1 MNIAEHAFE
10 SAKIFTWLKNLEEN
24 PLQYYQVEL
33 SDNSCGTY
41 APLMLSD
48 SYVAERE
55 LDASI
60 EMFELAEQKL
70 ILNMLIDGVI
80 HQGETAAGCNWRL
93 KLLGWYK
100 SLSQEEKLA
109 LPVFGNKLSLT
120 KAVVPVAG
128 LESIKHGYSRYESVR
143 LAYDDINADLQSLG
157 VVSTDYMTVKERMD
171 SKEEFVPQE
180 NILVD
185 FKRLQMLDF
194 STLDDL
200 EKPSEDRP
208 FNDLKH
214 AFATASLGTASD
226 SGANNYL
233 DGFRWLTRLLTGRGF
248 IGTKP
253 LTEVL
258 DPFILP
264 TFRSYLEQQIVV
276 GDLSPSAANTLV
288 SSVRKTLTTIKN
300 IKGYTGSDFINC
312 QGFDADRV
320 TDAYRPY
327 SSDERVRISA
337 SVNEDIEHYN
347 TLAQPYQLSG
357 IGVDP
362 IDEKGILK
370 PGCNTLENAR
380 WIFENKLGCAH
391 VGHDQKDSED
401 PHVRVFLR
409 IVSRSGIGLR
419 EIVEGW
425 GVHYLVD
432 AQVIT
437 PYAIKLAQVT
447 GLNADSIKLL
457 DVDDYEPKHPLTG
470 RPCLRYWKERSDG
483 EKLMHLDIFEA
494 DITWLTTSQS
504 YAVAQIF
511 EDIKALTA
519 SFRESA
525 PPVMRDKLF
534 IWQSSA
540 PRSFMEIKSF
550 ATGKES
556 ALFESF
562 AAYAKRKGLLNSA
575 GQQLSLTPS
584 RLRPSF
590 ISELVERDVPIREI
604 QLILGHKHIDTT
616 LAYLD
621 RMDFNHIARSKLDV
635 ALRELHESAAE
646 VADNLSSR
654 EAEANLID
662 VANLDGPQVVFKTP
676 LASCRN
682 IFNPPDFIKKL
693 SSYVPGSPCALYNM
707 CLGCE
712 NVLLTASNLPELFA
726 MERDYLTLKESS
738 RIMDTP
744 YGRVVRENLALLE
757 GILHSKSDFTSE
769 ELDEGRR
776 LSEFVDTTVLV
787 DGVAM

>member
-320 TDAYRPY
+320 TD
-327 SSDERVRISA
+327 
-337 SVNEDIEHYN
+337 
-347 TLAQPYQLSG
+347 
-357 IGVDP
+357 
-362 IDEKGILK
+362 
-370 PGCNTLENAR
+370 
-380 WIFENKLGCAH
+380 
-391 VGHDQKDSED
+391 
-401 PHVRVFLR
+401 
-409 IVSRSGIGLR
+409 
-419 EIVEGW
+419 
-425 GVHYLVD
+425 
-432 AQVIT
+432 
-437 PYAIKLAQVT
+437 
-447 GLNADSIKLL
+447 
-457 DVDDYEPKHPLTG
+457 
-470 RPCLRYWKERSDG
+470 
-483 EKLMHLDIFEA
+483 
-494 DITWLTTSQS
+494 
-504 YAVAQIF
+504 
-511 EDIKALTA
+511 
-519 SFRESA
+519 
-525 PPVMRDKLF
+525 
-534 IWQSSA
+534 
-540 PRSFMEIKSF
+540 
-550 ATGKES
+550 
-556 ALFESF
+556 
-562 AAYAKRKGLLNSA
+562 
-575 GQQLSLTPS
+575 
-584 RLRPSF
+584 
-590 ISELVERDVPIREI
+590 
-604 QLILGHKHIDTT
+604 
-616 LAYLD
+616 
-621 RMDFNHIARSKLDV
+621 
-635 ALRELHESAAE
+635 
-646 VADNLSSR
+646 
-654 EAEANLID
+654 EANLID

>member
-1 MNIAEHAFE
+1 MNVAEHAFE
-10 SAKIFTWLKNLEEN
+10 SAKIFRWLRELEEN
-24 PLQYYQVEL
+24 PLQYYHVEL
-33 SDNSCGTY
+33 SDNVSGTY

-48 SYVAERE
+48 SYVTSKD
-55 LDASI
+55 LDPSI
-60 EMFELAEQKL
+60 KMFELAEQKL

-80 HQGETAAGCNWRL
+80 HQGETAAGCNRRL
-93 KLLGWYK
+93 RLLGWYK

-109 LPVFGNKLSLT
+109 LPIFGNKLKLS
-120 KAVVPVAG
+120 KSVVPASA
-128 LESIKHGYSRYESVR
+128 LEAIKQGYSQYESVR

-157 VVSTDYMTVKERMD
+157 VASASYMTVKERIE
-171 SKEEFVPQE
+171 SKGEFVPKE
-180 NILVD
+180 NALVD

-194 STLDDL
+194 ATLDDL
-200 EKPSEDRP
+200 EKSSAARP

-214 AFATASLGTASD
+214 AFATASLGTTSD
-226 SGANNYL
+226 SGAGNYL
-233 DGFRWLTRLLTGRGF
+233 EGFKWVTRFLTGRGSN
-248 IGTKP
+248 GMEP
-253 LTEVL
+253 LIEVL

-264 TFRSYLEQQIVV
+264 MFRSYLERYIVE
-276 GDLSPSAANTLV
+276 GDLSPIAATTLV
-288 SSVRKTLTTIKN
+288 SAVRKTLTTVKN

-320 TDAYRPY
+320 TDQYRPY
-327 SSDERVRISA
+327 SSAERVRIST
-337 SVNEDIEHYN
+337 SVDEDILHYN
-347 TLAQPYQLSG
+347 ALAQPYQRSG
-357 IGVDP
+357 IGEDP
-362 IDEKGILK
+362 LNDRGRIK
-370 PGCNTLENAR
+370 PGFATLDNAL
-380 WIFENKLGCAH
+380 WVFENKLGCSH
-391 VGHDQKDSED
+391 VGYRQRDSSD
-401 PHVRVFLR
+401 PYVSAFIN
-409 IVSRSGIGLR
+409 IVNRSDVGLR
-419 EIVEGW
+419 GIVESW
-425 GVHYLVD
+425 GVHYRID

-437 PYAIKLAQVT
+437 PYAIKLAQIT

-457 DVDDYEPKHPLTG
+457 DVDDYEPRHPLTG

-483 EKLMHLDIFEA
+483 EKLMHLDIFKA

-504 YAVAQIF
+504 HAVAQIF
-511 EDIKALTA
+511 EDIKKLTA
-519 SFRESA
+519 SIRESA
-525 PPVMRDKLF
+525 PPAMRDKLF

-540 PRSFMEIKSF
+540 SGSFMNIKSF
-550 ATGKES
+550 ATGKDGAMS
-556 ALFESF
+556 VAF
-562 AAYAKRKGLLNSA
+562 AAYAKRKNLLDSS
-575 GQQLSLTPS
+575 GQPLSLTPS

-590 ISELVERDVPIREI
+590 ISELVERDVPVREI
-604 QLILGHKHIDTT
+604 QLILGHKHLDTT

-646 VADNLSSR
+646 LADNR
-654 EAEANLID
+654 ANGEAEANLID
-662 VANLDGPQVVFKTP
+662 VVNLDGPQVVFKTP

-726 MERDYLTLKESS
+726 MERDYLSLKDVS

-744 YGRVVRENLALLE
+744 YGRVVRENLALLD
-757 GILHSKSDFTSE
+757 GILHSKSDFTPE
-769 ELDEGRR
+769 ELAEGRR

>member
-1 MNIAEHAFE
+1 MNFSEPAFE
-10 SAKIFTWLKNLEEN
+10 SAKIFRWLRDLEEN

-33 SDNSCGTY
+33 SENSSGAY

-48 SYVAERE
+48 SYVASKD
-55 LDASI
+55 LDPSI
-60 EMFELAEQKL
+60 KMFELAEQKL

-100 SLSQEEKLA
+100 SLTQEEKLA
-109 LPVFGNKLSLT
+109 LPIFGNKLKLS
-120 KAVVPVAG
+120 KSVVPASA
-128 LESIKHGYSRYESVR
+128 LEAIKHGYSRHESVR
-143 LAYDDINADLQSLG
+143 LAYQEINLDLQSLG
-157 VVSTDYMTVKERMD
+157 VTSADYMTVKERIE

-180 NILVD
+180 NALVD
-185 FKRLQMLDF
+185 FKRLQRLDF
-194 STLDDL
+194 ATLDEL
-200 EKPSEDRP
+200 EKSSADRP

-214 AFATASLGTASD
+214 AFATASLGTTSD
-226 SGANNYL
+226 SGAGNYL
-233 DGFRWLTRLLTGRGF
+233 EGFKWLTRFLTGRGSN
-248 IGTKP
+248 GMEP
-253 LTEVL
+253 LIEVL

-264 TFRSYLEQQIVV
+264 MFRSYLERHIVE
-276 GDLSPSAANTLV
+276 GDLSPVAATTLV
-288 SSVRKTLTTIKN
+288 SAVRKTLTTVKN

-320 TDAYRPY
+320 TDQYRPY
-327 SSDERVRISA
+327 SSAERVRIST
-337 SVNEDIEHYN
+337 SVDEDILHYN
-347 TLAQPYQLSG
+347 ALAQPYQRSG
-357 IGVDP
+357 IGEDP
-362 IDEKGILK
+362 LNDRGRIK
-370 PGCNTLENAR
+370 PGFATLDNAR
-380 WIFENKLGCAH
+380 WVFENKLGCSH
-391 VGHDQKDSED
+391 VGYRQRDSSD
-401 PHVRVFLR
+401 PYVSAFIS
-409 IVSRSGIGLR
+409 IVNRSDVGLR
-419 EIVEGW
+419 GIVESW
-425 GVHYLVD
+425 GVHYRID

-437 PYAIKLAQVT
+437 PYAIKLAQIT

-483 EKLMHLDIFEA
+483 EKLMHLDIFKA

-504 YAVAQIF
+504 HAVAQIF
-511 EDIKALTA
+511 EDIKKLTA
-519 SFRESA
+519 SIRESA
-525 PPVMRDKLF
+525 PPAMRDKLF

-540 PRSFMEIKSF
+540 SGSFMNIKSF

-556 ALFESF
+556 ALWVAF
-562 AAYAKRKGLLNSA
+562 AAYAKRKGLLDSA

-662 VANLDGPQVVFKTP
+662 VVNLDGPQVVFKTP

-726 MERDYLTLKESS
+726 MERDYLTLKEAS

-744 YGRVVRENLALLE
+744 YGRVVRENLALLD
-757 GILHSKSDFTSE
+757 GILHSKSDFTPQ

>member
-1 MNIAEHAFE
+1 MNISEHAFE
-10 SAKIFTWLKNLEEN
+10 SAKIFRWLRELEEN

-180 NILVD
+180 SILVD

-194 STLDDL
+194 ATLDDL

-233 DGFRWLTRLLTGRGF
+233 DGFRWLTKLLTGRGF
-248 IGTKP
+248 IGTEA
-253 LTEVL
+253 LVEVL

-264 TFRSYLEQQIVV
+264 MFRSYLEQQIVV

-362 IDEKGILK
+362 IDEKGSLK

-562 AAYAKRKGLLNSA
+562 AAYAKRKGFLNSA

-646 VADNLSSR
+646 VADNLSSS

-662 VANLDGPQVVFKTP
+662 VVNLDGPQVVFKTP

-682 IFNPPDFIKKL
+682 IFNPPEFIKKL

-744 YGRVVRENLALLE
+744 YGRVVRENLALLD

>member
-1 MNIAEHAFE
+1 MNISEHAFE
-10 SAKIFTWLKNLEEN
+10 SAKIFRWLRELEEN
-24 PLQYYQVEL
+24 PLQYYQVVL
-33 SDNSCGTY
+33 SDNSSGAY

-48 SYVAERE
+48 SYVASKD
-55 LDASI
+55 LDPSI
-60 EMFELAEQKL
+60 KMFELAEQKI
-70 ILNMLIDGVI
+70 ILNMIIDGVI

-100 SLSQEEKLA
+100 SLSQEEKRA
-109 LPVFGNKLSLT
+109 LPIFGNKLKLS
-120 KAVVPVAG
+120 KSVVPASA
-128 LESIKHGYSRYESVR
+128 LEAIKYGYSRHESVR
-143 LAYDDINADLQSLG
+143 LAYQEINLDLQSLG
-157 VVSTDYMTVKERMD
+157 VASADYMTVKERVE

-180 NILVD
+180 NALVD

-194 STLDDL
+194 AALDGL
-200 EKPSEDRP
+200 EKSSEGRP

-214 AFATASLGTASD
+214 AFATASLGTTSD
-226 SGANNYL
+226 SGASNYHE
-233 DGFRWLTRLLTGRGF
+233 GFKWFTRLLTGQGF
-248 IGTKP
+248 SGIEP

-258 DPFILP
+258 DPFSLP
-264 TFRSYLEQQIVV
+264 LFRSYLERHIVE
-276 GDLSPSAANTLV
+276 GTLSPITATTLV
-288 SSVRKTLTTIKN
+288 SAVRTTLTTIKN

-327 SSDERVRISA
+327 SSAERVRIST

-347 TLAQPYQLSG
+347 TLAQPYQRSG
-357 IGVDP
+357 IGEDP
-362 IDEKGILK
+362 IDAKGSLR

-401 PHVRVFLR
+401 PHVRAFLR

-511 EDIKALTA
+511 EDIKTLTA
-519 SFRESA
+519 SLRDSA

-540 PRSFMEIKSF
+540 PKSFMEIKSF

-556 ALFESF
+556 ALWVAF
-562 AAYAKRKGLLNSA
+562 AAYAKRKGLLDSA

-621 RMDFNHIARSKLDV
+621 RMDFNHIARAKLDV

-646 VADNLSSR
+646 LADNR
-654 EAEANLID
+654 ANGDAEANLID
-662 VANLDGPQVVFKTP
+662 VVNLDGPQVVFKTP

-682 IFNPPDFIKKL
+682 IFNPPEFIKKL

-726 MERDYLTLKESS
+726 MERDYLSLKEVS

-744 YGRVVRENLALLE
+744 YARVVRENLALLD
-757 GILHSKSDFTSE
+757 GILHSKSDFTPE
-769 ELDEGRR
+769 ELAEGRR

>member
-1 MNIAEHAFE
+1 MNISERAVE
-10 SAKIFTWLKNLEEN
+10 SGKIFRWLKELEEN

-33 SDNSCGTY
+33 SDNSSGTY
-41 APLMLSD
+41 APLMLSE
-48 SYVAERE
+48 SYVAGKD
-55 LDASI
+55 LDPSVK
-60 EMFELAEQKL
+60 MFELAEQKL

-109 LPVFGNKLSLT
+109 LPIFGNKLKLS
-120 KAVVPVAG
+120 KSVVPAFVKEA
-128 LESIKHGYSRYESVR
+128 IKSGYSRYESVR

-157 VVSTDYMTVKERMD
+157 TASASYMTVKERIE
-171 SKEEFVPQE
+171 SKGEFVPQE
-180 NILVD
+180 NALVD

-194 STLDDL
+194 AALDGL
-200 EKPSEDRP
+200 EKSSEDRP

-214 AFATASLGTASD
+214 AFATASLGTTSD
-226 SGANNYL
+226 SGASNYHE
-233 DGFRWLTRLLTGRGF
+233 GFKWLTRLLTGQGF
-248 IGTKP
+248 SGMEP
-253 LTEVL
+253 LTEFL
-258 DPFILP
+258 DPFSLP
-264 TFRSYLEQQIVV
+264 LFRSYLERHIVE
-276 GDLSPSAANTLV
+276 GTLSPITATTLV
-288 SSVRKTLTTIKN
+288 SAVRSTLTTIKN
-300 IKGYTGSDFINC
+300 IKGYAGSDFINC

-327 SSDERVRISA
+327 SSAERVRIST

-347 TLAQPYQLSG
+347 TLAQPYQRSG
-357 IGVDP
+357 IGEDP
-362 IDEKGILK
+362 IDAKGSLR

-380 WIFENKLGCAH
+380 WIFENKLGCVH
-391 VGHDQKDSED
+391 VGYDQKDSED
-401 PHVRVFLR
+401 PHVRAFLS
-409 IVSRSGIGLR
+409 IVSRSGMGLR
-419 EIVEGW
+419 EIVERW

-519 SFRESA
+519 KIRVSA
-525 PPVMRDKLF
+525 PQVMRDKLF

-540 PRSFMEIKSF
+540 RKSFMEIKSF
-550 ATGKES
+550 ATGKDG
-556 ALFESF
+556 ALGVAF
-562 AAYAKRKGLLNSA
+562 AAYGKRKGFVDSNGQPLN
-575 GQQLSLTPS
+575 LTPA

-590 ISELVERDVPIREI
+590 ISELVERDVPVREI
-604 QLILGHKHIDTT
+604 QLILGHKHIETT

-621 RMDFNHIARSKLDV
+621 RMDFNYIARSKLDV

-646 VADNLSSR
+646 LADSLSSSK
-654 EAEANLID
+654 AEANLID
-662 VANLDGPQVVFKTP
+662 VVNLDGPQVVFKTP

-682 IFNPPDFIKKL
+682 IFNPPEFIKKL

-726 MERDYLTLKESS
+726 MERDYLTLNEIS

-744 YGRVVRENLALLE
+744 YGRVVRENLALLD
-757 GILHSKSDFTSE
+757 GILHSKSDFTPE
-769 ELDEGRR
+769 ELAEGRR

>member
-1 MNIAEHAFE
+1 MNVSERAVE
-10 SAKIFTWLKNLEEN
+10 SGKIFRWLKELEEN

-33 SDNSCGTY
+33 SDNSSGTY
-41 APLMLSD
+41 TPLMLSE
-48 SYVAERE
+48 SYVAGKD
-55 LDASI
+55 LDPSI
-60 EMFELAEQKL
+60 KMFELAEQKL

-109 LPVFGNKLSLT
+109 LPIFGNKLKLS
-120 KAVVPVAG
+120 KSVVPAFVKEA
-128 LESIKHGYSRYESVR
+128 IKSGYSRYESVR

-157 VVSTDYMTVKERMD
+157 AASASYMTVKERIE
-171 SKEEFVPQE
+171 SKGEFVPQE
-180 NILVD
+180 NALVD

-194 STLDDL
+194 AALDGL
-200 EKPSEDRP
+200 EKSSEGRP

-214 AFATASLGTASD
+214 AFATASLGTTSD
-226 SGANNYL
+226 SGASNYHE
-233 DGFRWLTRLLTGRGF
+233 GFKWFTRLLTGQGF
-248 IGTKP
+248 SGMEP

-258 DPFILP
+258 DPFSLP
-264 TFRSYLEQQIVV
+264 LFRSYLERHIVE
-276 GDLSPSAANTLV
+276 GTLSPITATTLV
-288 SSVRKTLTTIKN
+288 SAVRSTLTTIKN

-327 SSDERVRISA
+327 SSAERDRISA

-347 TLAQPYQLSG
+347 TLAQPYQRSG
-357 IGVDP
+357 IGKDP
-362 IDEKGILK
+362 LNEKGSIK
-370 PGCNTLENAR
+370 PGFKTLDNAR
-380 WIFENKLGCAH
+380 WIFENKLGCSH
-391 VGHDQKDSED
+391 VGHDQKGSED
-401 PHVRVFLR
+401 LYIRAFLSIVR
-409 IVSRSGIGLR
+409 RSDTGLR

-432 AQVIT
+432 VQVIT

-519 SFRESA
+519 SFRDSA

-540 PRSFMEIKSF
+540 RKSFMEIKSF
-550 ATGKES
+550 ATGKDG
-556 ALFESF
+556 ALGVAF
-562 AAYAKRKGLLNSA
+562 AAYGKRKGFVDSNGQPLN
-575 GQQLSLTPS
+575 LTPA

-590 ISELVERDVPIREI
+590 ISELVERDVPVREI
-604 QLILGHKHIDTT
+604 QLILGHKHIETT

-621 RMDFNHIARSKLDV
+621 RMDFNYIARSKLDV

-646 VADNLSSR
+646 LADNR
-654 EAEANLID
+654 ANGEAEANLIE
-662 VANLDGPQVVFKTP
+662 VVNLDEPQVVFNTP

-726 MERDYLTLKESS
+726 MERDYLSLKDVS

-744 YGRVVRENLALLE
+744 YGRVVRENLALLDS
-757 GILHSKSDFTSE
+757 ILYSKSDFTPE
-769 ELDEGRR
+769 ELAEGRR

>member
-1 MNIAEHAFE
+1 MNISAHAFE
-10 SAKIFTWLKNLEEN
+10 SAKIFRWLRDLEEN

-33 SDNSCGTY
+33 SDNSSGTY

-48 SYVAERE
+48 SYVADKE

-60 EMFELAEQKL
+60 EIFELAEQKL

-100 SLSQEEKLA
+100 SLSPEEKLA

-157 VVSTDYMTVKERMD
+157 VASADYMTVKERVE

-180 NILVD
+180 KILVD

-194 STLDDL
+194 ATLDGL

-226 SGANNYL
+226 SGAGNYL

-248 IGTKP
+248 IGTEP

-264 TFRSYLEQQIVV
+264 MFRSYLERQIVA

-288 SSVRKTLTTIKN
+288 SSVRKTLATIKN

-337 SVNEDIEHYN
+337 SVDEDIEHYN

-357 IGVDP
+357 IGEDP
-362 IDEKGILK
+362 IDEKGSLK

-391 VGHDQKDSED
+391 VGHDQKNSED
-401 PHVRVFLR
+401 PHIRAFLR
-409 IVSRSGIGLR
+409 IVSRSGTGLR
-419 EIVEGW
+419 EIVESW

-437 PYAIKLAQVT
+437 PYAIKLAQIT

-550 ATGKES
+550 ATGKDS
-556 ALFESF
+556 ALWESF
-562 AAYAKRKGLLNSA
+562 AAYAKRKGLQDSA
-575 GQQLSLTPS
+575 GQLLNLTPS

-590 ISELVERDVPIREI
+590 ISELVERDVPVREI
-604 QLILGHKHIDTT
+604 QLILGHKHLETT

-646 VADNLSSR
+646 LADNRSNS

-662 VANLDGPQVVFKTP
+662 VVNLDGPQVVFKTP

-682 IFNPPDFIKKL
+682 IFNPPEFIKKL

-726 MERDYLTLKESS
+726 MERDYLMLKEVS

-744 YGRVVRENLALLE
+744 YGRVVRENLALLD

-769 ELDEGRR
+769 ELAEGRR

>member
-1 MNIAEHAFE
+1 MNISERAVE
-10 SAKIFTWLKNLEEN
+10 SGKILRWLRELEEN
-24 PLQYYQVEL
+24 PLRYYEVEL
-33 SDNSCGTY
+33 NDNASGKY
-41 APLMLSD
+41 APLMLSED
-48 SYVAERE
+48 YIAGKD
-55 LDASI
+55 LDPSI

-80 HQGETAAGCNWRL
+80 HQGENAAGCNWRL

-100 SLSQEEKLA
+100 TLSQEEKLA
-109 LPVFGNKLSLT
+109 LPVYGNKLSLT
-120 KAVVPVAG
+120 KAVEPVPG
-128 LESIKHGYSRYESVR
+128 LESIKYGYNQYESVR
-143 LAYDDINADLQSLG
+143 LAYDEINGDLLSLG
-157 VVSTDYMTVKERMD
+157 VTSTDYLTVKERIE

-180 NILVD
+180 NALVD
-185 FKRLQMLDF
+185 FKRLKMLDF
-194 STLDDL
+194 ATLDDL
-200 EKPSEDRP
+200 EKSSEGRP

-226 SGANNYL
+226 SGASNYL
-233 DGFRWLTRLLTGRGF
+233 EGFKWFTRFLAERGF
-248 IGTKP
+248 TGMEP
-253 LTEVL
+253 LVEVL
-258 DPFILP
+258 DPFSLP
-264 TFRSYLEQQIVV
+264 LFRSYLERHIVA
-276 GDLSPSAANTLV
+276 GDLSPTAANTLI
-288 SSVRKTLTTIKN
+288 SAVRKTLTTVKS

-320 TDAYRPY
+320 TDQYRPY
-327 SSDERVRISA
+327 SSAERVRISA
-337 SVNEDIEHYN
+337 SVDEDILHYN
-347 TLAQPYQLSG
+347 TLAQPYQRSG
-357 IGVDP
+357 IGEDP
-362 IDEKGILK
+362 LDAKGSLK

-380 WIFENKLGCAH
+380 WVFENKLGCSHA
-391 VGHDQKDSED
+391 GYDQKESQD
-401 PHVRVFLR
+401 PHVKAFIR
-409 IVSRSGIGLR
+409 IVNRSGTGLR
-419 EIVEGW
+419 EVVEGW
-425 GVHYLVD
+425 GVHYLID
-432 AQVIT
+432 SSVIT

-470 RPCLRYWKERSDG
+470 RPCLRYWKERSEG
-483 EKLMHLDIFEA
+483 GKLMHLDIFKA

-511 EDIKALTA
+511 EDIKTLTA
-519 SFRESA
+519 PMRGSA
-525 PPVMRDKLF
+525 PEAVRDKLF

-540 PRSFMEIKSF
+540 RVSFMAIKSF
-550 ATGKES
+550 ATAKDG
-556 ALFESF
+556 ALGVAF
-562 AAYAKRKGLLNSA
+562 AAYAKRKGLLDSA
-575 GQQLSLTPS
+575 GQPLSLSPS

-590 ISELVERDVPIREI
+590 ISELVERDVPVREI
-604 QLILGHKHIDTT
+604 QLILGHKHIETT

-646 VADNLSSR
+646 AFDQGPNNDD
-654 EAEANLID
+654 EANLID
-662 VANLDGPQVVFKTP
+662 VVNLEGPQVVFKTP

-682 IFNPPDFIKKL
+682 IFNPPEFIKKL
-693 SSYVPGSPCALYNM
+693 STYVPGSPCALYNM

-726 MERDYLTLKESS
+726 MERDYLMLKEVS

-757 GILHSKSDFTSE
+757 GILHSKSDFTPE
-769 ELDEGRR
+769 ELAEGRR

>member
-1 MNIAEHAFE
+1 MNFSEHAFE
-10 SAKIFTWLKNLEEN
+10 SAKIFRWLRDLEEN
-24 PLQYYQVEL
+24 PLGYYQVEL
-33 SDNSCGTY
+33 GDNSSGTY

-48 SYVAERE
+48 SYVASKD
-55 LDASI
+55 LDPSI
-60 EMFELAEQKL
+60 KMFEFAEQKL

-109 LPVFGNKLSLT
+109 LPIFGNKLKLS
-120 KAVVPVAG
+120 KSVVPAAA
-128 LESIKHGYSRYESVR
+128 LEAIRQGYSRFESVR

-171 SKEEFVPQE
+171 SKEEFVPQD

-194 STLDDL
+194 ATLDDL

-226 SGANNYL
+226 SGASNYL
-233 DGFRWLTRLLTGRGF
+233 DGFRWLTKLLTGRGF
-248 IGTKP
+248 IGTEV
-253 LTEVL
+253 LVEVL

-264 TFRSYLEQQIVV
+264 MFRSYLEQQIVV

-320 TDAYRPY
+320 TDSYRPY
-327 SSDERVRISA
+327 SSAERVRISA
-337 SVNEDIEHYN
+337 SVDEDIRHYN
-347 TLAQPYQLSG
+347 TLAQPYQKSG
-357 IGVDP
+357 IGEDP
-362 IDEKGILK
+362 LNDTGRIKAGFT
-370 PGCNTLENAR
+370 TLDNAR
-380 WIFENKLGCAH
+380 WIFENKLGCSH
-391 VGHDQKDSED
+391 VGYRQRDSSD
-401 PHVRVFLR
+401 PYVNAFIG
-409 IVSRSGIGLR
+409 IVNRSDAGLR
-419 EIVEGW
+419 RVIESW

-437 PYAIKLAQVT
+437 PYAIKLAQIT

-519 SFRESA
+519 SFRDSA
-525 PPVMRDKLF
+525 PSAMREKLF

-540 PRSFMEIKSF
+540 PKSFMEVKSF
-550 ATGKES
+550 ATSKDS
-556 ALFESF
+556 ALWVAF
-562 AAYAKRKGLLNSA
+562 AAYAKRKGLLDSA

-590 ISELVERDVPIREI
+590 ISELVERDVPVREI

-646 VADNLSSR
+646 VADNLSR
-654 EAEANLID
+654 CEAEANLID
-662 VANLDGPQVVFKTP
+662 VVNLDGPQVIFKTP

-682 IFNPPDFIKKL
+682 IFNPPEFIKKL

-726 MERDYLTLKESS
+726 MERDYLTLKEVS

-757 GILHSKSDFTSE
+757 GILHSKSDFSPE
-769 ELDEGRR
+769 ELAEGRR

>member
-1 MNIAEHAFE
+1 MNISVRSFE
-10 SAKIFTWLKNLEEN
+10 SAKIFRWLRELEEN

-33 SDNSCGTY
+33 SDNSSGTY

-48 SYVAERE
+48 SYVADKE
-55 LDASI
+55 LNASVEI
-60 EMFELAEQKL
+60 FELAEQKL

-80 HQGETAAGCNWRL
+80 RQGETAAGCNWRL

-100 SLSQEEKLA
+100 SLSPEEKLA

-128 LESIKHGYSRYESVR
+128 LESIKHAYSRYESVR
-143 LAYDDINADLQSLG
+143 LAYNDINADLQSLG
-157 VVSTDYMTVKERMD
+157 VASADYMTVKERME

-185 FKRLQMLDF
+185 FKRLRMLDF
-194 STLDDL
+194 ATLDEL
-200 EKPSEDRP
+200 EKPSVDKP

-226 SGANNYL
+226 SGTSNYF

-248 IGTKP
+248 IGTEP
-253 LTEVL
+253 LTEIL

-264 TFRSYLEQQIVV
+264 TFRSYLERQIVA
-276 GDLSPSAANTLV
+276 GDLSPMAANTLV

-347 TLAQPYQLSG
+347 TIAQPYQRSG
-357 IGVDP
+357 VGEDP
-362 IDEKGILK
+362 IDEKGSLK
-370 PGCNTLENAR
+370 PGCSNLENAR

-391 VGHDQKDSED
+391 VGHDHKNSED
-401 PHVRVFLR
+401 PYVRAFLR

-425 GVHYLVD
+425 GVHYMVD

-447 GLNADSIKLL
+447 GLNADSIELL
-457 DVDDYEPKHPLTG
+457 DMDDYEPKHPLTG

-504 YAVAQIF
+504 YVVAHIF
-511 EDIKALTA
+511 ESIKALTA
-519 SFRESA
+519 SFRDSA
-525 PPVMRDKLF
+525 PAGMRDRLF

-540 PRSFMEIKSF
+540 PKGFMEIKSF
-550 ATGKES
+550 ATGKDG
-556 ALFESF
+556 ALGVAF
-562 AAYAKRKGLLNSA
+562 AAYGKRKGFLDSN
-575 GQQLSLTPS
+575 GQPLRLTPA

-590 ISELVERDVPIREI
+590 ISELVERDVPVREI
-604 QLILGHKHIDTT
+604 QLILGHKYIETT

-635 ALRELHESAAE
+635 ALRRLHESAAE
-646 VADNLSSR
+646 LPDNLSSS
-654 EAEANLID
+654 EAETNLID
-662 VANLDGPQVVFKTP
+662 VADLDVPQVIFRTP

-707 CLGCE
+707 CLRCE

-726 MERDYLTLKESS
+726 MERDYLTLREAS

-744 YGRVVRENLALLE
+744 YGRVVRENLALLD
-757 GILHSKSDFTSE
+757 GILHSQSDFTPE
-769 ELDEGRR
+769 ELAEGRR

-787 DGVAM
+787 EGMAV

>member
-1 MNIAEHAFE
+1 MNFSEHAFE
-10 SAKIFTWLKNLEEN
+10 SAKVFRWLRDLEEN

-180 NILVD
+180 SILVD

-194 STLDDL
+194 ATLDDL

-233 DGFRWLTRLLTGRGF
+233 DGFRWLTKLLTGRGF
-248 IGTKP
+248 IGTEA
-253 LTEVL
+253 LVEVL

-264 TFRSYLEQQIVV
+264 MFRSYLEQQIVV

-327 SSDERVRISA
+327 SSAERVRIST

-347 TLAQPYQLSG
+347 TLAQPYQRSG
-357 IGVDP
+357 IGEDP
-362 IDEKGILK
+362 IDAKGSLR

-401 PHVRVFLR
+401 PHVRAFLR

-646 VADNLSSR
+646 VADNLSSS

-662 VANLDGPQVVFKTP
+662 VVNLDGPQVVFKTP

-682 IFNPPDFIKKL
+682 IFNPPEFIKKL

-744 YGRVVRENLALLE
+744 YGRVVRENLALLD

>member
-1 MNIAEHAFE
+1 MNFSERAFE
-10 SAKIFTWLKNLEEN
+10 SAKIFRWLRELEEN
-24 PLQYYQVEL
+24 PLQYYHVEL
-33 SDNSCGTY
+33 SDNVSGTY

-48 SYVAERE
+48 SYVMSKD
-55 LDASI
+55 LDPSLK
-60 EMFELAEQKL
+60 MFELAEQKL
-70 ILNMLIDGVI
+70 ILNMLIDGII

-109 LPVFGNKLSLT
+109 LPIFGNKLKLS
-120 KAVVPVAG
+120 KPVVPAFVKEA
-128 LESIKHGYSRYESVR
+128 IKSGYSRYESVR

-157 VVSTDYMTVKERMD
+157 LASADYMTVKERIEA
-171 SKEEFVPQE
+171 KEEFVPKE
-180 NILVD
+180 NALVD

-194 STLDDL
+194 ATLDDL
-200 EKPSEDRP
+200 EKSSEDRP

-214 AFATASLGTASD
+214 AFATASLGTTSD
-226 SGANNYL
+226 SGAGNYL
-233 DGFRWLTRLLTGRGF
+233 EGYKWLTRFLSGRGF
-248 IGTKP
+248 NGMEP
-253 LTEVL
+253 LLEVL
-258 DPFILP
+258 DPFVLP
-264 TFRSYLEQQIVV
+264 VFRSYLERHIVE
-276 GDLSPSAANTLV
+276 GDLSPIAATTLV
-288 SSVRKTLTTIKN
+288 SAVRKTLTTVKN

-320 TDAYRPY
+320 TDQYHPY
-327 SSDERVRISA
+327 SSAERVHIST
-337 SVNEDIEHYN
+337 SVDEDIEHYN
-347 TLAQPYQLSG
+347 TLAQPYQRSG
-357 IGVDP
+357 IGEDP
-362 IDEKGILK
+362 IDAKGSLR

-401 PHVRVFLR
+401 PHVRAFLR

-425 GVHYLVD
+425 GVHYRID

-437 PYAIKLAQVT
+437 PYAIKLAQIT

-504 YAVAQIF
+504 RAVAQIF
-511 EDIKALTA
+511 EDIKKLTA
-519 SFRESA
+519 SIRDSA
-525 PPVMRDKLF
+525 PPAMRDKLF

-540 PRSFMEIKSF
+540 SGSFMSIKSF
-550 ATGKES
+550 ATGKDGAMS
-556 ALFESF
+556 VAF
-562 AAYAKRKGLLNSA
+562 AAYAKRKNLLDSS
-575 GQQLSLTPS
+575 GKPLSLTPS

-590 ISELVERDVPIREI
+590 ISELVERDVPVREI

-654 EAEANLID
+654 ESEANLID
-662 VANLDGPQVVFKTP
+662 VVNLDGPQVVFKTP

-682 IFNPPDFIKKL
+682 IFNPPEFIKKL
-693 SSYVPGSPCALYNM
+693 SSYVPGSPCALYNR

-744 YGRVVRENLALLE
+744 YGRVVRENLALLD
-757 GILHSKSDFTSE
+757 GILHSKSDFTPE
-769 ELDEGRR
+769 ELTEGRR

>member
-1 MNIAEHAFE
+1 MNFSEHAIE
-10 SAKIFTWLKNLEEN
+10 SAKIFRWLRELEEN
-24 PLQYYQVEL
+24 PLQYYHVEL
-33 SDNSCGTY
+33 SDNVSGTY

-48 SYVAERE
+48 SYVTSKD
-55 LDASI
+55 LDPSI
-60 EMFELAEQKL
+60 KMFELAEQKL

-80 HQGETAAGCNWRL
+80 HQGETAAGCNRRL

-100 SLSQEEKLA
+100 SLSQEQKLA
-109 LPVFGNKLSLT
+109 LPIFGNKLKLS
-120 KAVVPVAG
+120 KSVVPASA
-128 LESIKHGYSRYESVR
+128 LEAIKQGYSRYESVR
-143 LAYDDINADLQSLG
+143 LTYDDINADLQSLG
-157 VVSTDYMTVKERMD
+157 VASASYMTVKERIE
-171 SKEEFVPQE
+171 SKGEFVPKE
-180 NILVD
+180 NALVD

-194 STLDDL
+194 ATLDDL
-200 EKPSEDRP
+200 EKSSADRP
-208 FNDLKH
+208 FYDLKH
-214 AFATASLGTASD
+214 AFATASLGTTSD
-226 SGANNYL
+226 SGADNYL
-233 DGFRWLTRLLTGRGF
+233 EGFKWLTRFLTGRGSN
-248 IGTKP
+248 GMEP
-253 LTEVL
+253 LIEVL

-264 TFRSYLEQQIVV
+264 MFRSYLERHIVE
-276 GDLSPSAANTLV
+276 GDLSPITATSLV
-288 SSVRKTLTTIKN
+288 SAVRKTLTTVKN

-320 TDAYRPY
+320 TDQYRPY
-327 SSDERVRISA
+327 SSAERVRIST
-337 SVNEDIEHYN
+337 SVDEDILHYN
-347 TLAQPYQLSG
+347 TLAQPYQRSG
-357 IGVDP
+357 IGEDP
-362 IDEKGILK
+362 LNDRGRIK
-370 PGCNTLENAR
+370 PSFTTLDNAR
-380 WIFENKLGCAH
+380 WIFENKLGCSH
-391 VGHDQKDSED
+391 VGNRQRNSSD
-401 PHVRVFLR
+401 PYVSAFIS
-409 IVSRSGIGLR
+409 IVNRSDVGLR
-419 EIVEGW
+419 GIVESW
-425 GVHYLVD
+425 GVHYRID

-437 PYAIKLAQVT
+437 PYAIKLAQIT

-457 DVDDYEPKHPLTG
+457 DVDDYEPRHPLTG

-483 EKLMHLDIFEA
+483 EKLMHLDIFYA

-504 YAVAQIF
+504 HAVAQIF
-511 EDIKALTA
+511 EDIKKLTA
-519 SFRESA
+519 SIRESA
-525 PPVMRDKLF
+525 PPATRDKLF

-540 PRSFMEIKSF
+540 SGSFMKIKSF

-556 ALFESF
+556 ALWGAF
-562 AAYAKRKGLLNSA
+562 AAYAKRKGLLDSG
-575 GQQLSLTPS
+575 GQPLNLTPS

-604 QLILGHKHIDTT
+604 QLILGHKHVDTT

-646 VADNLSSR
+646 LADNR
-654 EAEANLID
+654 ANGEAEANLID
-662 VANLDGPQVVFKTP
+662 VVNLDGPQVVFKTP

-726 MERDYLTLKESS
+726 MERDYLSLKDVS

-744 YGRVVRENLALLE
+744 YGRVVRENLALLD
-757 GILHSKSDFTSE
+757 GILHSKSDFTPE
-769 ELDEGRR
+769 ELAEGRR

>member
-1 MNIAEHAFE
+1 MNFSEHAFE
-10 SAKIFTWLKNLEEN
+10 SAKIFRWLRDLEEN

-33 SDNSCGTY
+33 SDNSSGAY

-48 SYVAERE
+48 SYVASKD
-55 LDASI
+55 LDPSI
-60 EMFELAEQKL
+60 KMFELAEQKL

-80 HQGETAAGCNWRL
+80 HQRETAAGCNRRL

-100 SLSQEEKLA
+100 SLSQEENLA
-109 LPVFGNKLSLT
+109 LPIFGNKLKLS
-120 KAVVPVAG
+120 KSVVPASA
-128 LESIKHGYSRYESVR
+128 LEAIKRGYSRYESVR

-157 VVSTDYMTVKERMD
+157 VASASYMTVKERIE
-171 SKEEFVPQE
+171 SKEEFVPKE
-180 NILVD
+180 NALVD

-194 STLDDL
+194 ATLDDL
-200 EKPSEDRP
+200 EKSSEDRP

-214 AFATASLGTASD
+214 AFATASLGTTSD
-226 SGANNYL
+226 SGAGNYL
-233 DGFRWLTRLLTGRGF
+233 EGFKWLTRFLTGRGSN
-248 IGTKP
+248 GMEP
-253 LTEVL
+253 LIEVL

-264 TFRSYLEQQIVV
+264 MFRSYLERHIVE
-276 GDLSPSAANTLV
+276 GDLSPIAATTLV
-288 SSVRKTLTTIKN
+288 SAVRKTLTTVKN

-320 TDAYRPY
+320 TDQYRPY
-327 SSDERVRISA
+327 SSAERVRIST
-337 SVNEDIEHYN
+337 SVDEDILHYN
-347 TLAQPYQLSG
+347 TLAQPYQRSG
-357 IGVDP
+357 IGRDP
-362 IDEKGILK
+362 LNEKGSFK
-370 PGCNTLENAR
+370 PGFKTLDNAR
-380 WIFENKLGCAH
+380 WIFENKLGCSH
-391 VGHDQKDSED
+391 VGHDQKGSED
-401 PHVRVFLR
+401 PYIRAFLS
-409 IVSRSGIGLR
+409 IVNRSDTGLR

-425 GVHYLVD
+425 GTHYLVD

-457 DVDDYEPKHPLTG
+457 DVDDFEPKHPLTG

-519 SFRESA
+519 KIRVSA

-534 IWQSSA
+534 IWQSTA
-540 PRSFMEIKSF
+540 RKRFMEIKSF
-550 ATGKES
+550 ATGKDG
-556 ALFESF
+556 ALGVAF
-562 AAYAKRKGLLNSA
+562 AAYGKRKGFLGSN
-575 GQQLSLTPS
+575 GQPLSLTPA

-590 ISELVERDVPIREI
+590 VSELVERDVPVREI

-646 VADNLSSR
+646 LADNR
-654 EAEANLID
+654 ANGEAEANLID
-662 VANLDGPQVVFKTP
+662 VVNLDGPQVVFKTP

-726 MERDYLTLKESS
+726 MERDYLSLKDVS

-744 YGRVVRENLALLE
+744 YGRVVRENLALLD
-757 GILHSKSDFTSE
+757 GILHSKSDFTPE
-769 ELDEGRR
+769 ELAEGRR